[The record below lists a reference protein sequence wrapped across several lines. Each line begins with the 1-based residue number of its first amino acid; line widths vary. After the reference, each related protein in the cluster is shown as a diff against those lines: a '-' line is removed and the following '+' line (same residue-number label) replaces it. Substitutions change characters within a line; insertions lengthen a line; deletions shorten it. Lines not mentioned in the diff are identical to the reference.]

1 MQNKGDPDESLVE
14 EVRAVR
20 DEMRRLNEKRFFRI
34 ESSLWRVASW
44 SLVRGLAFG
53 LGSVLGATILLSVLV
68 TMLASIDFIPVLGDL
83 AQRLIEEIQ
92 SSAPA
97 E

>member
-1 MQNKGDPDESLVE
+1 MQDKAEPDETLVE

-20 DEMRRLNEKRFFRI
+20 DEVRRLNEKRFFRI

-68 TMLASIDFIPVLGDL
+68 TMLSSIDFIPVLGDL
-83 AQRLIEEIQ
+83 AQQLIEEIQ
-92 SSAPA
+92 SGASP

>member
-92 SSAPA
+92 SSAAA

>member
-1 MQNKGDPDESLVE
+1 MQHSGEPDEPLVE

-20 DEMRRLNEKRFFRI
+20 AEVRRLNEKRFFRI
-34 ESSLWRVASW
+34 ESSLWRVAVW

-53 LGSVLGATILLSVLV
+53 LGSVLGATILLSVLITV
-68 TMLASIDFIPVLGDL
+68 LTSIDFIPVLGDL

-92 SSAPA
+92 TTAPP

>member
-1 MQNKGDPDESLVE
+1 VQDKAEPDETLVE

-20 DEMRRLNEKRFFRI
+20 DEVRRLNEKRFFRI
-34 ESSLWRVASW
+34 EGSLWRVASW

-68 TMLASIDFIPVLGDL
+68 TMLSSIDFIPVLGDL
-83 AQRLIEEIQ
+83 AQQLIEEIQ
-92 SSAPA
+92 SGASP